1 MLSIFFL
8 FAVFYPSSIIVS
20 CRPSFFPYFT
30 PLSLDLLPVLAQS
43 SLILHNIASQPIKQ
57 RVQIL
62 LQNRWAQL
70 FLWPL
75 PTSWP
80 PATQSL
86 SQDVSW
92 QTTAALHCIP
102 ASPGARQ
109 TMPAGPDTVCLCV
122 FRCIC
127 VCGVVRLFQNTCVRF
142 GTASFS
148 TRPPSEF
155 KLPASHEIKL

>member
-1 MLSIFFL
+1 MSIFFL
-8 FAVFYPSSIIVS
+8 FAVFFPSSIIIS
-20 CRPSFFPYFT
+20 CRPSFYFFLIFHP

-57 RVQIL
+57 QVQIP

-86 SQDVSW
+86 SQHVNW
-92 QTTAALHCIP
+92 QTTAALHCTGLPGGLLDQTLCVSVCSGAYVCALWSDSSKIP
-102 ASPGARQ
+102 AWGLEQ
-109 TMPAGPDTVCLCV
+109 LH
-122 FRCIC
+122 
-127 VCGVVRLFQNTCVRF
+127 
-142 GTASFS
+142 FS
-148 TRPPSEF
+148 TRPPSEI
-155 KLPASHEIKL
+155 KIPASHELNL